1 MLILH
6 PSTLLF
12 LILTCIANQTFRF
25 PNLNSHR
32 LFIAGKA
39 RRSALFKRKKKKK
52 KKVFNCT
59 LPSAVLLSDA
69 WSHDVLTVF
78 VFCFH
83 QWKEVRPEELM
94 DSKLRCVFELPLENE
109 KTVSTPFY
117 STPVFNSKCCFFVCS
132 SASSFHITAA
142 RSVLLQRFSWIAFS
156 IKWQC
161 IIFMFS
167 PKLYFESA
175 IRTISWISVQL
186 FMEAAAGHTATQL

>member
-12 LILTCIANQTFRF
+12 LILTCTANQTFRF
-25 PNLNSHR
+25 PNLHSHR

-52 KKVFNCT
+52 VFKRT
-59 LPSAVLLSDA
+59 LPSAVLLWRLKSWCVDR
-69 WSHDVLTVF
+69 LC
-78 VFCFH
+78 FCFH
-83 QWKEVRPEELM
+83 QWKEVRPDELM

-109 KTVSTPFY
+109 KTVSTPFS
-117 STPVFNSKCCFFVCS
+117 STLVFNSECCFSVRS
-132 SASSFHITAA
+132 SASSFHVTAA
-142 RSVLLQRFSWIAFS
+142 RSVPLQRFSWIAFS

-167 PKLYFESA
+167 PKLYFESV

-186 FMEAAAGHTATQL
+186 FMEAAAGHTATQI